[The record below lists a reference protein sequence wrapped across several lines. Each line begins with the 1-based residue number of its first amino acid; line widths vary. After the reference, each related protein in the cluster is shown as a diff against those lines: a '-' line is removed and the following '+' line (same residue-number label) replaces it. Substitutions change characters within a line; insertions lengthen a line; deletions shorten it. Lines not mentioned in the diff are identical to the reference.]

1 MSPATVLVLW
11 LTAASAEEPCK
22 GWTHRPLIRKP
33 GEKAEHSFTV
43 DRDSPYGY
51 SELRYA
57 REKLMLDEVP
67 VTIEH
72 LGCEAWEGREA
83 RRYSFG
89 FRLPPGGRPETDSGY
104 WLKRT
109 ASLLKALGVCGKR
122 EEFPRDWCGQLR
134 LGLALKPEYQ
144 SGGGPEKE
152 GYTISFG
159 FEPGGGEEVLR
170 VLVDRRK
177 DRVMLRV
184 ANALVR
190 PRPAE

>member
-1 MSPATVLVLW
+1 MSLAAVLALFV
-11 LTAASAEEPCK
+11 AAGSTEEACK
-22 GWTHRPLIRKP
+22 GWAHRPIVQKP
-33 GEKAEHSFTV
+33 AEAAEHSFTV
-43 DRDSPYGY
+43 DRESPYKY

-57 REKLMLDEVP
+57 REKLKVAGLP

-89 FRLPPGGRPETDSGY
+89 FRLPPGGPPESDSGY
-104 WLKRT
+104 WLKK
-109 ASLLKALGVCGKR
+109 ASALLKALGICAKR
-122 EEFPRDWCGQLR
+122 PEFPRDWCGQLR
-134 LGLALKPEYQ
+134 LGQALKPEYATT
-144 SGGGPEKE
+144 GGPEKE

-170 VLVDRRK
+170 VLVDRRR
-177 DRVMLRV
+177 DRVLLRV